1 MASLTPA
8 QIAAGQRRTLRA
20 MRTKVIAMA
29 EAWDGV
35 DGCAVT
41 ELEELAEQ
49 IQKNEEFLNEPVANT
64 HFK

>member
-1 MASLTPA
+1 
-8 QIAAGQRRTLRA
+8 
-20 MRTKVIAMA
+20 MA